1 MRVVLK
7 DEVLVLIPE
16 TGEEELDAGIVLEG
30 HEHDVY
36 ELLRSGEASIALR
49 NLGPRPEACREPIN
63 IVSTIADERWQLI
76 SNFAHTP
83 FVLDGRTYGSVEAF
97 WQSLK
102 FPKDS
107 DRRRIAPLHGGA
119 ARNSAEGVAAPAT
132 VLYEGVEIAFGR
144 PEHWALMRRACEA
157 KFAQDADA
165 RDALLSTGTRP
176 LTHRVRRDSRSI
188 PGAIMSEIWMDIR
201 ERLRT

>member
-1 MRVVLK
+1 MRIILK
-7 DEVLVLIPE
+7 DDVLVLIPE
-16 TGEEELDAGIVLEG
+16 TEAEELDAGIVLEG

-36 ELLRSGEASIALR
+36 ELVRSGEASIALR

-63 IVSTIADERWQLI
+63 IVSTIDDERWRLI

-83 FVLDGRTYGSVEAF
+83 FVLDGKTYGSVEAF

-102 FPKDS
+102 FLKES

-119 ARNSAEGVAAPAT
+119 ARNSADAVAEPAT
-132 VLYEGVEIAFGR
+132 VVYDGVEIAYGR
-144 PEHWALMRRACEA
+144 PEHWALMGRACEA
-157 KFAQDADA
+157 KFAQNGDA
-165 RDALLSTGTRP
+165 REALLSTGTRP

-188 PGAIMSEIWMDIR
+188 PGAIMAEIWMDIR
-201 ERLRT
+201 ESLRS